1 MLLDQP
7 MLPLAIAVSPVFC
20 ALGAVQVLGVV
31 AAGVARLTEGTRHE
45 SGGQWLCLAALGI
58 MGSVCGVAIQFSPD
72 AAAAA
77 AGTLA
82 LMTMISVA
90 DFSRPQ

>member
-1 MLLDQP
+1 

-72 AAAAA
+72 AAA
-77 AGTLA
+77 GTLA

-90 DFSRPQ
+90 DFSRPR

>member
-1 MLLDQP
+1 MLL
-7 MLPLAIAVSPVFC
+7 LAIAVSPVFC

-45 SGGQWLCLAALGI
+45 MGGQRLCLVALAT
-58 MGSVCGVAIQFSPD
+58 MGTVCGVAIQFGPD

-82 LMTMISVA
+82 LMTLISVA
-90 DFSRPQ
+90 DFSRPR